1 MKDHVLHIEYGS
13 GGDGLTEFTYD
24 AKKIGERLAEL
35 RASDGLTREEF
46 AEKLD
51 ISKDSVY
58 AYETGKSKM
67 GSEVISRLG
76 ILYGESIF
84 YILYGDSANNKVII
98 PELMINLGDMTIEQ
112 QRYML
117 AIVENIKK
125 INNL

>member
-1 MKDHVLHIEYGS
+1 M
-13 GGDGLTEFTYD
+13 TEFTYD
-24 AKKIGERLAEL
+24 AKKIGQRLAEL